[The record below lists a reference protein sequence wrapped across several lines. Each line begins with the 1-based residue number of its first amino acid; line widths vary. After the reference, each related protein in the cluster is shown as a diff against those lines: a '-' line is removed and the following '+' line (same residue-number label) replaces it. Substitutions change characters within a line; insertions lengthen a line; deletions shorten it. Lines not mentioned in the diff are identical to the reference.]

1 MTGRVFTMPVAV
13 LCQFDAGTLPSVR
26 FLVKAF
32 PRSARLTGFSPRLR
46 VARYR
51 FESFVS
57 LRGPGEVPIKIEN
70 QCERKLPKETIL
82 QVEEAFESLPR
93 EHTRGLERVRL
104 VEFISDPRLRNTF
117 QASELPGL
125 YHPRQGP
132 KGAWLEIA
140 VGVLL
145 PGNKP
150 VHKRIIP
157 RLSFKGNL
165 AATIFSLVG
174 QHYHFTLKH
183 SLKKTQLE
191 PAIRTYTEKQ
201 LKAFNEKKHSFRAR
215 LFKPLQPTLE
225 RWAKGLQK
233 RAAAEKK
240 KSLTTK

>member
-1 MTGRVFTMPVAV
+1 MA
-13 LCQFDAGTLPSVR
+13 
-26 FLVKAF
+26 
-32 PRSARLTGFSPRLR
+32 
-46 VARYR
+46 
-51 FESFVS
+51 
-57 LRGPGEVPIKIEN
+57 IKIEN
-70 QCERKLPKETIL
+70 QSERKLPGETIGHI
-82 QVEEAFESLPR
+82 EAAFDSLPR
-93 EHTRGLERVRL
+93 EHTRGLERIRI
-104 VEFISDPRLRNTF
+104 VEFISDPRLKNTF

-132 KGAWLEIA
+132 KGAWLEVA

-145 PGNKP
+145 PGDKP

-191 PAIRTYTEKQ
+191 PAIRTYTEKH
-201 LKAFNEKKHSFRAR
+201 LKAWNEKKHSFRAR

-240 KSLTTK
+240 KSLSSK

>member
-1 MTGRVFTMPVAV
+1 M
-13 LCQFDAGTLPSVR
+13 
-26 FLVKAF
+26 
-32 PRSARLTGFSPRLR
+32 
-46 VARYR
+46 
-51 FESFVS
+51 
-57 LRGPGEVPIKIEN
+57 PIKVES
-70 QCERKLPKETIL
+70 QTERKLPKETL
-82 QVEEAFESLPR
+82 QNVEAAFDSLPR
-93 EHTRGLERVRL
+93 EHTRGLERIRL
-104 VEFISDPRLRNTF
+104 VDFISEPRLKNSF
-117 QASELPGL
+117 QVSELPGL

-145 PGNKP
+145 PSNQP
-150 VHKRIIP
+150 VHKRIVP

-191 PAIRTYTEKQ
+191 PAIRTYTEKH
-201 LKAFNEKKHSFRAR
+201 LKAWNEKKHSFRAR
-215 LFKPLQPTLE
+215 LFKPIQPTLE

-240 KSLTTK
+240 KSATSR